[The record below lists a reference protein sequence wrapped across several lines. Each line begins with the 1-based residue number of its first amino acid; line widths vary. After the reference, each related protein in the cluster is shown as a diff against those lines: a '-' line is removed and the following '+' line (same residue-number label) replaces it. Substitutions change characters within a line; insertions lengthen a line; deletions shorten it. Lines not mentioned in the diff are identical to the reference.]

1 MSPAMVF
8 EKNHNRIFSASQ
20 TGSAVTRD
28 LSLVGNNYTITIST
42 KRGPSEI
49 MVFNAKTGELIS

>member
-1 MSPAMVF
+1 MSPAMLF
-8 EKNHNRIFSASQ
+8 EKNHDKIFSASQ

-49 MVFNAKTGELIS
+49 MVFNAKTGGLIS